1 MPTYPKIYGA
11 DPPTEIIPADW
22 LPGFFYRK
30 AITID
35 NTQNSNT
42 LTDYQVLV
50 TLDTASLISANKM
63 RSDCGDIR
71 FTDSDGVTP
80 LNYWI
85 ESGINTTATKIWV
98 KVPNIPASS
107 TTTIYV
113 YYGNPNAT
121 SQSNG
126 TATFDWFDDFSV
138 DSRSKYTAINA
149 NLAYDATNNR
159 MTITATNYPYGAL
172 VTGITLQDLEIYA
185 VMAINY
191 DGVDYWGGLIARSQS
206 QTSLA
211 NVYELGDKPASTFAE
226 RPVIEKCVGGT
237 RTQLTG
243 QSNTQSTGTFY
254 QFWFRVY
261 GNNLWAM
268 TNKTTTALSTTDT
281 SFTTAG
287 YFGFGACDSERGQMV
302 VSFIRVRKYTY
313 PEPTTSVSAKE
324 YFKGMLTK

>member
-11 DPPTEIIPADW
+11 DPPTEIIPIDW

-35 NTQNSNT
+35 NTANSNT

-50 TLDTASLISANKM
+50 TMDTATPIYLGKM

-85 ESGINTTATKIWV
+85 ESGINTTATNIWV

-107 TTTIYV
+107 TKTIYV
-113 YYGNPNAT
+113 YYGNPTAT
-121 SQSNG
+121 SLSNG
-126 TATFDWFDDFSV
+126 TVTFDWFDDFST
-138 DSRSKYTAINA
+138 DSRSRYTAINA
-149 NLAYDATNNR
+149 NLDYDATNKR
-159 MTITATNYPYGAL
+159 MTITATSLSYGAL
-172 VTGITLQDLEIYA
+172 VTGITLKDLEIYA
-185 VMAINY
+185 VMAIYY

-211 NVYELGDKPASTFAE
+211 NVYELGDKPTSIGAE
-226 RPVIEKCVGGT
+226 RPVIEKCVNGT

-243 QSNTQSTGTFY
+243 QSNSQSTGTFY

-268 TNKTTTALSTTDT
+268 TNKTTATLSTTDT

-287 YFGFGACDSERGQMV
+287 YFGFGSCDGERGQIV
-302 VSFIRVRKYTY
+302 VSFIRVRKYSS
-313 PEPTTSVSAKE
+313 PEPTTSISTKE